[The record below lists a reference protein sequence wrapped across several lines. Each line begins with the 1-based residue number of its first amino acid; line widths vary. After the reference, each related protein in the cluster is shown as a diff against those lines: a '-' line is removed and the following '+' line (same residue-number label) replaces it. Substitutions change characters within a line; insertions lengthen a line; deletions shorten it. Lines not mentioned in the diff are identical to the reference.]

1 MNDHIDYIE
10 NAHDFDSQQFTSE
23 EIEQL
28 GEQLLSE
35 ATSIEDK
42 KKALGILAHRG
53 DLQAYNFLKRYAEKP
68 DTGMEEW
75 SKLALGECHLFLHA
89 DLDGDDESFNIF
101 TGVGKN
107 NNMLRIYYLILP
119 HEDRTFDSWQQ
130 DIIRKEMTWVAAD
143 LKCEAVEWFDCKSHY
158 VALSVLLP
166 VTLSVGGYIDKAITA
181 CNVFGDFVMP
191 EYYAGSGI
199 PDAKEIEEIINIV
212 RYGQDYD
219 RENKEDKQP
228 F

>member
-10 NAHDFDSQQFTSE
+10 NAHDFDARQFTPE
-23 EIEQL
+23 EVEQL
-28 GEQLLSE
+28 GKQLLSDT
-35 ATSIEDK
+35 TSLEDK

-53 DLQAYNFLKRYAEKP
+53 DLQAYNFLKCYAEKP
-68 DTGMEEW
+68 DAGLEEW

-89 DLDGDDESFNIF
+89 DLDGDDEGFKIY

-107 NNMLRIYYLILP
+107 NNMLRVYYLVLP
-119 HEDRTFDSWQQ
+119 HEGRTFDTWQQ
-130 DIIRKEMTWVAAD
+130 DIIRKEMTWIAND
-143 LKCEAVEWFDCKSHY
+143 LKCEAVEWFDCQAHY

-166 VTLSVGGYIDKAITA
+166 ATLSVGDYIDTAIAA

-191 EYYAGSGI
+191 EYYAASGI
-199 PDAKEIEEIINIV
+199 PDAREIEEIINIV
-212 RYGQDYD
+212 RYRQDD
-219 RENKEDKQP
+219 DGEKEENTQP